1 MKQIFLTLLVSG
13 FVFSA
18 IAETVYVAPTKGSGV
33 DPSSLGSITE
43 LIRASVAESDGYE
56 LVDDQNS
63 AEIVL
68 KSKALRLGDSY
79 ILSMVK
85 YVNKKKTFGSKLKAA
100 SLDDMDTV
108 SGRLVRAVLSE
119 VKAEKDARVSDVTQD
134 EETRGTRRKK
144 ATRQWEL
151 SFGPA
156 SPGNLNS
163 KSDGINWKFGY
174 LWGID
179 DRIDLK
185 FSWEMLTST
194 DEDDVNFTDIYL
206 GMNYFFSDA
215 NNAPYIT
222 GDFGYGGAT
231 AHDPN
236 NSSLFG
242 SDDDATG
249 FALGFGVGMKF
260 LRVSTVNVGVQL
272 RHAMMFSET
281 EHTKKKPYV
290 TSLMLSAYF

>member
-1 MKQIFLTLLVSG
+1 MSDTPENLVRRTAWPQ
-13 FVFSA
+13 SA
-18 IAETVYVAPTKGSGV
+18 SRAVGTPIQPSVVY
-33 DPSSLGSITE
+33 
-43 LIRASVAESDGYE
+43 
-56 LVDDQNS
+56 
-63 AEIVL
+63 
-68 KSKALRLGDSY
+68 
-79 ILSMVK
+79 
-85 YVNKKKTFGSKLKAA
+85 A
-100 SLDDMDTV
+100 SLNPDQLD
-108 SGRLVRAVLSE
+108 AQY
-119 VKAEKDARVSDVTQD
+119 DARIKGYTYAREGHPNAEVFPSIEVINRLHPPAGQSAHYPIPIDVTQD

-144 ATRQWEL
+144 AIRQWEL

-215 NNAPYIT
+215 NHAPYVT
-222 GDFGYGGAT
+222 ADFGYGGAT

-249 FALGFGVGMKF
+249 FAFGFGVGMKF
-260 LRVSTVNVGVQL
+260 LRVSTVNVGLQL